1 MAEDNTCPICLDKFT
16 ASIRKPV
23 KCSQCR
29 ADTCSKCVEKY
40 LLNTIEDPHC
50 PHCRFAWPRAFLN
63 TVCTS
68 TFLNKTYY
76 KYRQDILMN
85 RERSF
90 LPQMMVFA
98 DRERR
103 ARKID
108 SMLQN
113 YYKEELDFR
122 KDYEKRLTELKKEYE
137 TKMSEFVTRRLRLL
151 QKLNHLRG
159 GHDDVEDAT
168 GAAGEKKEPAKKFV
182 RRCTATDCKGFLS
195 SVWKCGVCENWVCPE
210 CFEVKGKNKDA
221 EHTCR
226 SDMLE
231 TAKLIKKDT
240 KPCPSCGEM
249 IMKIEGCFAADTP
262 VLTYVGG
269 SVILSQNIKVG
280 DQLIGDDGEVRI
292 VDRVVSG
299 DDEMYEI
306 TQTNGL
312 TYTVNSKH
320 KLALINPIGD
330 IVEIEV
336 DKYIQL
342 PQTIK
347 NALLGFK
354 RNDKTITVSQ
364 IKVTPIGPGTYY
376 GWSVTGG
383 TNKRF
388 VLEDF
393 TVVRNC
399 DQMWC
404 TSCHTPFSW
413 QTGTVITTGII
424 HNPHY
429 YQWMR
434 NGTGGQMP
442 QHPGHIPCGGLPD
455 PYNLRR
461 TLRNVS
467 EVDIVEFLN
476 VYRTCVHMI
485 EVERTR
491 YERHVTPQN
500 NRDLDVRYLMNELE
514 EEDWKAALAKEEK
527 DRQKSR
533 EIREILDAFNGAT
546 IDIMRRIE
554 IRPAAPY
561 DRHEGLALTLEIR
574 TELNALREYIIG
586 ELMKV
591 SKAFNCSV
599 PYIDDDWNVC
609 HGTAQTIRRR
619 AREAV
624 AAAAAQTATTTA
636 EAPARGGAGT
646 THVVSAHAPARGG
659 AGAPING

>member
-23 KCSQCR
+23 TCGQCR

-40 LLNTIEDPHC
+40 LLNTIEDSHC
-50 PHCRFAWPRAFLN
+50 PHCRYAWPRAFLN

-108 SMLQN
+108 SMVQEV
-113 YYKEELDFR
+113 YKEELEFR
-122 KDYEKRLTELKKEYE
+122 KEYE
-137 TKMSEFVTRRLRLL
+137 KKLGEFATRR
-151 QKLNHLRG
+151 QKLWQKSNRLRAG
-159 GHDDVEDAT
+159 YDDDAAE
-168 GAAGEKKEPAKKFV
+168 GAAGTGEKKEPAKKFV

-210 CFEVKGKNKDA
+210 CFEVKGKNKDV
-221 EHTCR
+221 EHTCKPE
-226 SDMLE
+226 MLE
-231 TAKLIKKDT
+231 TAKLIKKDS

-249 IMKIEGCFAADTP
+249 IMKAEGCFAADTP
-262 VLTYVGG
+262 VLSYDG

-280 DQLIGDDGEVRI
+280 DQLIGDDGEVR
-292 VDRVVSG
+292 VVERIMSG
-299 DDEMYEI
+299 VDEMYEVI
-306 TQTNGL
+306 QTNGKSTTSESATADGL

-320 KLALINPIGD
+320 KLALINTIGD

-347 NALLGFK
+347 NTLLGFK
-354 RNDKTITVSQ
+354 KNGDRITTSRITVTS
-364 IKVTPIGPGTYY
+364 IGPGTYY

-388 VLEDF
+388 VLDDF

-434 NGTGGQMP
+434 NGGGGQMP
-442 QHPGHIPCGGLPD
+442 QHPGHIPCGGLPG

-491 YERHVTPQN
+491 YERHVQPQN
-500 NRDLDVRYLMNELE
+500 NRDLDVRYLMNELD

-527 DRQKSR
+527 DRKKSR

-554 IRPAAPY
+554 IRPTAPY
-561 DRHEGLALTLEIR
+561 ERQEGLALTLEIR

-619 AREAV
+619 AKEAV
-624 AAAAAQTATTTA
+624 AATEIAATAVA
-636 EAPARGGAGT
+636 ARGGTET
-646 THVVSAHAPARGG
+646 TNIVTAHTPTRGG
-659 AGAPING
+659 AGAPIDG